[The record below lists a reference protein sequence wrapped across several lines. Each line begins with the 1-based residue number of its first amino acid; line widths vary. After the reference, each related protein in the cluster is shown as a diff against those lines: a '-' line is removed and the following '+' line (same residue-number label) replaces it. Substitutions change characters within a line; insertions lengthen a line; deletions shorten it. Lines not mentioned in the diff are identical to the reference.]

1 MKNKKNKTKSNTT
14 NNNENKEKEG
24 EMKFSQT
31 LLSSK
36 IGSVLTKRPYDL
48 NLSHKTEKIE
58 NVFQGRLLDTQEL
71 FSLEVAVATY
81 QTNVT
86 ADFFIKGIAEIES
99 DLVAEITNMIVDTT
113 AEQLTTVEGR
123 TLITEKIKSEL
134 NNYLVEEDFNPDI
147 HFVYIIN
154 YNII

>member
-14 NNNENKEKEG
+14 NDNENKEKEG

-58 NVFQGRLLDTQEL
+58 NPFHEILIRDDVLSKKECD
-71 FSLEVAVATY
+71 SIVASICSILSINWPRAEDRNSEKRGGKTIGCRS
-81 QTNVT
+81 QTRN
-86 ADFFIKGIAEIES
+86 
-99 DLVAEITNMIVDTT
+99 
-113 AEQLTTVEGR
+113 
-123 TLITEKIKSEL
+123 
-134 NNYLVEEDFNPDI
+134 
-147 HFVYIIN
+147 
-154 YNII
+154 